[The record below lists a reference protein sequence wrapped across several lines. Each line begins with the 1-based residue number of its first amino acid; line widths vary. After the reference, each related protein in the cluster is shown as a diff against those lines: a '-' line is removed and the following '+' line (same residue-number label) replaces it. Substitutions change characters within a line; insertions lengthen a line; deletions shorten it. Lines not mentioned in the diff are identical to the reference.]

1 MTKQLAGYEEVQHT
15 ADWALRIWAPDLA
28 ALFEQAA
35 RGMFD
40 LSGIRLQEGHREKR
54 SLKVESTDAEGL
66 LVNFLGDLLHILDQD
81 GLAFDQFDLAVS
93 ETALIANLEGAPVAE
108 RKKEIKAV
116 TYHNLSIQKNSQ
128 GLQAEIVFDV

>member
-40 LSGIRLQEGHREKR
+40 LSGIRLQEGHRKKR

-66 LVNFLGDLLHILDQD
+66 LVNFLGELLHMLDQD

-93 ETALIANLEGAPVAE
+93 ETALIANLEGATVTE